1 MRFLNKPFLS
11 ILLTLL
17 IGVFSSHSV
26 LAATAV
32 TSVSQNSVTKDE
44 VFLLRVAIDE
54 KVSAGALDLAPLQ
67 KDFYVSTPSFGSS
80 MRIVNGS
87 RTVSSE
93 WNITLAPLRLGR
105 FEIPSFDIEGAKTKP
120 ITIKVSVNK
129 AAPKQ
134 SDMAEFQLN
143 LSQDL
148 LYPQEVA
155 ELDVKLIIKA
165 DPRRLQDPKIAPP
178 SSAKLDVEPIGE
190 SKQFQDV
197 INGQEVT
204 VVQQSFHISSQQA
217 GQFQL
222 QGPKLTGA
230 VVYSTHNSTTTR
242 LFQLD
247 TPVETLD
254 VTVKE
259 VPKDYQGEWLPT
271 SNFKLIQKWSDSQ
284 GNELTNNTDLSNDNK
299 PSIEM
304 EAGDS
309 LTRTITMT
317 ASNLTQHQLPKL
329 NITYPKTVRV
339 YEEKPQFGT
348 TQLGDAVVV
357 YKQVLIPKESG
368 NISLPDASQA
378 WFNTDSQSQETSK
391 ALGLELAVQE
401 SERASSSSPAPI
413 METLTQQ
420 ASPTIVTVE
429 NPGMWPYVTA
439 LFAALW
445 LISSALAFYSWSRLG
460 VTTKPTH
467 TVERQSD
474 TAEALITALKAKEG
488 VMTRTLFEQW
498 KTENSD
504 LSDETLQTIE
514 AELSKLN
521 QSLYAKSGSP
531 SQSWDPALAIKAVK
545 KPKRISNKAHKST
558 LEKL

>member
-11 ILLTLL
+11 MLLTLL

-26 LAATAV
+26 FAATAV
-32 TSVSQNSVTKDE
+32 ASVSQNSVTKDE
-44 VFLLRVAIDE
+44 VFLLRVTTDE
-54 KVSAGALDLAPLQ
+54 KVSSGALDLAPLK
-67 KDFYVSTPSFGSS
+67 KDFYVGTPSFGSS

-105 FEIPSFDIEGAKTKP
+105 LEIPSFDIEGAKTKP
-120 ITIKVSVNK
+120 ITINVAVNK

-143 LSQDL
+143 LSKDS

-178 SSAKLDVEPIGE
+178 SSAQLDVEPIGE

-204 VVQQSFHISSQQA
+204 VVQQSFHISSQKP
-217 GQFQL
+217 GQFKL
-222 QGPKLTGA
+222 NGPKLTGA
-230 VVYSTHNSTTTR
+230 VVYSTNNSSTTR

-247 TPVETLD
+247 TPVKTLD
-254 VTVKE
+254 VAVKE
-259 VPKDYQGEWLPT
+259 VPKGYQGEWLPT
-271 SNFKLIQKWSDSQ
+271 SNFKLIQQWSDSQ
-284 GNELTNNTDLSNDNK
+284 GNELGSSNALGDDK
-299 PSIEM
+299 QKIEM

-339 YEEKPQFGT
+339 YEEKPKFGT
-348 TQLGDAVVV
+348 TQSGDAVVV

-368 NISLPDASQA
+368 SISLPDVSQA
-378 WFNTDSQSQETSK
+378 WFNTDSQSQETSN
-391 ALGLELAVQE
+391 ALGLELSVQA
-401 SERASSSSPAPI
+401 SERASSSSPTPV
-413 METLTQQ
+413 METPTQQ

-429 NPGMWPYVTA
+429 NPGMWPYLTA

-445 LISSALAFYSWSRLG
+445 LISSAFAFYFWSRRG
-460 VTTKPTH
+460 TVVKPKQKD
-467 TVERQSD
+467 ERQSD
-474 TAEALITALKAKEG
+474 TAEALIAALKMKDG
-488 VMTRTLFEQW
+488 VKTRTLFEQW
-498 KTENSD
+498 KTENPD
-504 LSDETLQTIE
+504 LSGETLETIE
-514 AELSKLN
+514 AELAKLN
-521 QSLYAKSGSP
+521 QSLYAEADSP
-531 SQSWDPALAIKAVK
+531 NQSWDPRLAINTIK
-545 KPKRISNKAHKST
+545 KPKRLSSKTQKST

>member
-32 TSVSQNSVTKDE
+32 ASVSQNSVTKDE
-44 VFLLRVAIDE
+44 VFLLRVATDE
-54 KVSAGALDLAPLQ
+54 KVSSGALDLSPLQ
-67 KDFYVSTPSFGSS
+67 KDFYVSTPRFGSS

-105 FEIPSFDIEGAKTKP
+105 FEIPSFDIDGAKTQP
-120 ITIKVSVNK
+120 ITINVSVNK

-143 LSQDL
+143 LSKDS

-178 SSAKLDVEPIGE
+178 SSAQLDVEPIGE

-217 GQFQL
+217 GQFKL
-222 QGPKLTGA
+222 LGPKLTGA
-230 VVYSTHNSTTTR
+230 VVYSTNNSSKTR

-254 VTVKE
+254 VTVKNM
-259 VPKDYQGEWLPT
+259 PKGYRGEWLPT

-284 GNELTNNTDLSNDNK
+284 GNELTRNQGLGSDSK
-299 PSIEM
+299 PLEI

-329 NITYPKTVRV
+329 NIPYPKSVRV

-348 TQLGDAVVV
+348 TQSGDAVVV

-368 NISLPDASQA
+368 SISLPDVSQA

-391 ALGLELAVQE
+391 ALGLELSVQA
-401 SERASSSSPAPI
+401 SERASSSSPAPV
-413 METLTQQ
+413 METPTQQ
-420 ASPTIVTVE
+420 TSPTIVTVD
-429 NPGMWPYVTA
+429 NPGIWPYLTA

-445 LISSALAFYSWSRLG
+445 LISSAGAFYFWSRRG
-460 VTTKPTH
+460 TAKKSKH
-467 TVERQSD
+467 QDERQSD
-474 TAEALITALKAKEG
+474 TAEALITVLKAKDG

-498 KTENSD
+498 KTENSN
-504 LSDETLQTIE
+504 LSGETLETLE
-514 AELSKLN
+514 AEISKLN
-521 QSLYAKSGSP
+521 QSLYAEAGSP
-531 SQSWDPALAIKAVK
+531 SQSWDPTQAIKAVK
-545 KPKRISNKAHKST
+545 KPKRMLSKAHKST
-558 LEKL
+558 LERL

>member
-11 ILLTLL
+11 VLLTLL
-17 IGVFSSHSV
+17 LGAFSSFSV
-26 LAATAV
+26 LAANAV
-32 TSVSQNSVTKDE
+32 ASVSHNSVTKDE
-44 VFLLRVAIDE
+44 VFLLRVATDE
-54 KVSAGALDLAPLQ
+54 KVSSDALDLTALQ
-67 KDFYVSTPSFGSS
+67 QDFYVGTPNFGSS

-87 RTVSSE
+87 RSVSSE
-93 WNITLAPLRLGR
+93 WNISLAPLRLGKIQ
-105 FEIPSFDIEGAKTKP
+105 IPSFDIEGAKTQP
-120 ITIKVSVNK
+120 ITINVAINK
-129 AAPKQ
+129 AAPTQ
-134 SDMAEFQLN
+134 HDMAEFQLN
-143 LSQDL
+143 LSKNS

-155 ELDVKLIIKA
+155 GLDVKLIIKA

-178 SSAKLDVEPIGE
+178 SSSGLDVEPIGE

-197 INGQEVT
+197 LNGQEVT
-204 VVQQSFHISSQQA
+204 VVQQSFRISSQKA
-217 GQFQL
+217 GQFKL
-222 QGPKLTGA
+222 NGPKLTGA
-230 VVYSTHNSTTTR
+230 VVYSTNNSSTTR

-259 VPKDYQGEWLPT
+259 VPKGYQGEWLPT
-271 SNFKLIQKWSDSQ
+271 SNFKLIQQWSDSQ
-284 GNELTNNTDLSNDNK
+284 GNQLGNSNGLEGDN

-329 NITYPKTVRV
+329 NITYPKSVRV

-348 TQLGDAVVV
+348 TQSGDSVVV

-368 NISLPDASQA
+368 NISLPNVSQA
-378 WFNTDSQSQETSK
+378 WFNTDLQSEQTSK
-391 ALGLELAVQE
+391 AQGLELAVKA
-401 SERASSSSPAPI
+401 SDRAASSTPPVTATPA
-413 METLTQQ
+413 QQ
-420 ASPTIVTVE
+420 VSPTVVTVDS
-429 NPGMWPYVTA
+429 PGVWPYLTA
-439 LFAALW
+439 LFAVLW
-445 LISSALAFYSWSRLG
+445 LISSAIAFYFWSRRG

-467 TVERQSD
+467 IVERQSD
-474 TAEALITALKAKEG
+474 TADALIEALKTKDG

-498 KTENSD
+498 KSENPD
-504 LSDETLQTIE
+504 LDDETLEAVE

-521 QSLYAKSGSP
+521 QSLYAEADSP
-531 SQSWDPALAIKAVK
+531 SQSWDPAQAIKAVK
-545 KPKRISNKAHKST
+545 KPKRVTSKARKST

>member
-1 MRFLNKPFLS
+1 MRSLNKPFLS
-11 ILLTLL
+11 MLLTLL

-26 LAATAV
+26 FAATAV
-32 TSVSQNSVTKDE
+32 ASVSQNSVTKDE
-44 VFLLRVAIDE
+44 VFLLRVATDE
-54 KVSAGALDLAPLQ
+54 KVSSGALDLTFLQ
-67 KDFYVSTPSFGSS
+67 KNFYVGTPSFGSS
-80 MRIVNGS
+80 MRIINGS

-105 FEIPSFDIEGAKTKP
+105 LEIPSFDIEGAKTKP
-120 ITIKVSVNK
+120 ITINVSVNK

-143 LSQDL
+143 LSKDS

-165 DPRRLQDPKIAPP
+165 DPRRLQDPQISLPN
-178 SSAKLDVEPIGE
+178 SSNLDVEPIGE

-230 VVYSTHNSTTTR
+230 VVYSTNNSSTTR

-254 VTVKE
+254 VTVNP
-259 VPKDYQGEWLPT
+259 VPKGYQGEWLPT

-284 GNELTNNTDLSNDNK
+284 GNELTGSNALGGDKQN
-299 PSIEM
+299 IEM

-329 NITYPKTVRV
+329 NITYPKSVRV

-348 TQLGDAVVV
+348 TQSGDAVVV
-357 YKQVLIPKESG
+357 YKQILIPKEAG
-368 NISLPDASQA
+368 NISLPDVSQA
-378 WFNTDSQSQETSK
+378 WFNTDTQSEQTTK
-391 ALGLELAVQE
+391 ALGLKLSVQA
-401 SERASSSSPAPI
+401 SERATSSMPPPAIEAPA
-413 METLTQQ
+413 QQ

-429 NPGMWPYVTA
+429 NPGMWPYLTA

-445 LISSALAFYSWSRLG
+445 LISSAFAFYFWSRRATA
-460 VTTKPTH
+460 VRSKQKD
-467 TVERQSD
+467 ERQSD
-474 TAEALITALKAKEG
+474 TAEALIAALKMKDG
-488 VMTRTLFEQW
+488 VKTRTLFEQW
-498 KTENSD
+498 KTENPD
-504 LSDETLQTIE
+504 LSDETLETIE
-514 AELSKLN
+514 AELTKLN
-521 QSLYAKSGSP
+521 QSLYAEDDSL
-531 SQSWDPALAIKAVK
+531 SQPW
-545 KPKRISNKAHKST
+545 
-558 LEKL
+558 

>member
-17 IGVFSSHSV
+17 LGAFSSFST

-32 TSVSQNSVTKDE
+32 ASVSQNSVTKDQ
-44 VFLLRVAIDE
+44 VFLLRVATDE
-54 KVSAGALDLAPLQ
+54 KVSSDALDLTALQ
-67 KDFYVSTPSFGSS
+67 QDFYVGTPSFGSS

-87 RTVSSE
+87 RSVSSE
-93 WNITLAPLRLGR
+93 WNISLAPLRLGKVQ
-105 FEIPSFDIEGAKTKP
+105 IPSFDIEGAKTKP
-120 ITIKVSVNK
+120 ITINVAVNK
-129 AAPKQ
+129 AAPTQ
-134 SDMAEFQLN
+134 HDMAEFKLN
-143 LSQDL
+143 LSKDS

-178 SSAKLDVEPIGE
+178 SSPGLDVEPIGE

-197 INGQEVT
+197 LNGQEVT
-204 VVQQSFHISSQQA
+204 VVQQSFRISSQKS
-217 GQFQL
+217 GQFKL
-222 QGPKLTGA
+222 NGPKLTGA
-230 VVYSTHNSTTTR
+230 VVYSTNNSSTTR

-254 VTVKE
+254 LTVKE
-259 VPKDYQGEWLPT
+259 VPKGYQGEWLPT

-284 GNELTNNTDLSNDNK
+284 GNELTNNNGLGGDNQT
-299 PSIEM
+299 IEM

-329 NITYPKTVRV
+329 NVTYPKSVRV

-348 TQLGDAVVV
+348 TQSGDAVVV
-357 YKQVLIPKESG
+357 YKQVLIPKEAG
-368 NISLPDASQA
+368 NISLPEVSQA
-378 WFNTDSQSQETSK
+378 WFNTDSQSEQTSK
-391 ALGLELAVQE
+391 ALGLELAVKA
-401 SERASSSSPAPI
+401 SDRATSSTPPVTAPPA
-413 METLTQQ
+413 QQ
-420 ASPTIVTVE
+420 VSPTLVTVD
-429 NPGMWPYVTA
+429 NPGFWPYLTA

-445 LISSALAFYSWSRLG
+445 LISSVMAFYFWLRRG

-467 TVERQSD
+467 AVERQSD
-474 TAEALITALKAKEG
+474 TAEALIEALKTKDG
-488 VMTRTLFEQW
+488 VMSRTLFEQW
-498 KTENSD
+498 KAENPD
-504 LSDETLQTIE
+504 LSDKTLEAVE

-521 QSLYAKSGSP
+521 QSLYGEANSTNP
-531 SQSWDPALAIKAVK
+531 SWNPTEAIKAVK
-545 KPKRISNKAHKST
+545 KPKRLSSKTHKNT
-558 LEKL
+558 LERL

>member
-11 ILLTLL
+11 ALLTLL
-17 IGVFSSHSV
+17 LGAFSSFSA
-26 LAATAV
+26 LAANAV
-32 TSVSQNSVTKDE
+32 ASVSHNSVTKDE
-44 VFLLRVAIDE
+44 VFLLRVATDE
-54 KVSAGALDLAPLQ
+54 KVSSDALDLTALQ
-67 KDFYVSTPSFGSS
+67 KDFYVGTPSFGSS

-87 RTVSSE
+87 RSVSSE
-93 WNITLAPLRLGR
+93 WNISLAPLRLGKVQ
-105 FEIPSFDIEGAKTKP
+105 IPSFDIEGAKTKP
-120 ITIKVSVNK
+120 ITINVAVNK
-129 AAPKQ
+129 AAPTQ
-134 SDMAEFQLN
+134 HDMAEFQLN
-143 LSQDL
+143 LSKDS

-178 SSAKLDVEPIGE
+178 SSPGLDVEPIGE

-230 VVYSTHNSTTTR
+230 VVYSTNNSSTTR

-254 VTVKE
+254 ITVNP
-259 VPKDYQGEWLPT
+259 VPKGYQGEWLLT

-284 GNELTNNTDLSNDNK
+284 GNELTDSNALGGDK
-299 PSIEM
+299 QKIEM

-329 NITYPKTVRV
+329 NITYPKSMRV

-348 TQLGDAVVV
+348 TQSGNAIVV

-368 NISLPDASQA
+368 SISLPDVSQT

-391 ALGLELAVQE
+391 ALGLELAVKA
-401 SERASSSSPAPI
+401 SERATSSTPPVTAPP
-413 METLTQQ
+413 TQQ
-420 ASPTIVTVE
+420 VSPTVVTVDS
-429 NPGMWPYVTA
+429 PGFWPYLTA

-445 LISSALAFYSWSRLG
+445 LISSAVAFYFWSRRG
-460 VTTKPTH
+460 TTAKPKRQD
-467 TVERQSD
+467 ERQSD
-474 TAEALITALKAKEG
+474 TAEALITSLKAEDG
-488 VMTRTLFEQW
+488 VMTKTLFEQW

-504 LSDETLQTIE
+504 LSGETLETIE
-514 AELSKLN
+514 AELNKLN
-521 QSLYAKSGSP
+521 QSLYAEARSP
-531 SQSWDPALAIKAVK
+531 SQTWDPALAIKAVK

-558 LEKL
+558 LERL

>member
-1 MRFLNKPFLS
+1 MRFPNKPFLS
-11 ILLTLL
+11 IFLTLL
-17 IGVFSSHSV
+17 LGAFTSFSV

-32 TSVSQNSVTKDE
+32 ASVSQNSVTKDQ
-44 VFLLRVAIDE
+44 VFLLRVATDE
-54 KVSAGALDLAPLQ
+54 KVSSDALDLTALQ
-67 KDFYVSTPSFGSS
+67 QDFYVGTPSFGSS

-87 RTVSSE
+87 RSVSSE
-93 WNITLAPLRLGR
+93 WNISLAPLRLGKVQ
-105 FEIPSFDIEGAKTKP
+105 IPSFDIEGAKTKP
-120 ITIKVSVNK
+120 ITINVAVNK
-129 AAPKQ
+129 AAPTQ
-134 SDMAEFQLN
+134 HDMAEFQLN
-143 LSQDL
+143 LSKDS

-178 SSAKLDVEPIGE
+178 SSQGLDVEPIGE

-197 INGQEVT
+197 LYGQEVT
-204 VVQQSFHISSQQA
+204 VVQQSFRISSQKA
-217 GQFQL
+217 GQFKL
-222 QGPKLTGA
+222 NGPKLTGA
-230 VVYSTHNSTTTR
+230 VVYSTNNSSTTR

-259 VPKDYQGEWLPT
+259 VPKGYQGEWLPT

-284 GNELTNNTDLSNDNK
+284 GNELTSNNGLEGDSQT
-299 PSIEM
+299 IEM

-329 NITYPKTVRV
+329 NVTYPKSVRV

-348 TQLGDAVVV
+348 TQSGDAVVV
-357 YKQVLIPKESG
+357 YKQVLIPKEAG
-368 NISLPDASQA
+368 NISLPEVSQA
-378 WFNTDSQSQETSK
+378 WFNTDSQSEQTSK
-391 ALGLELAVQE
+391 ALGLELAVKA
-401 SERASSSSPAPI
+401 SDRATSSTPPVITPPA
-413 METLTQQ
+413 QQ
-420 ASPTIVTVE
+420 VSPTVVTVD
-429 NPGMWPYVTA
+429 NPGLWPYLTA
-439 LFAALW
+439 LFAVLW
-445 LISSALAFYSWSRLG
+445 LISSVMAFYFWSRRG

-474 TAEALITALKAKEG
+474 TAEALIEALKTKDG

-498 KTENSD
+498 KAENPD
-504 LSDETLQTIE
+504 LSDETLAAVE

-521 QSLYAKSGSP
+521 QSLYGEASSTT
-531 SQSWDPALAIKAVK
+531 SSWDPSEAIKTVK
-545 KPKRISNKAHKST
+545 KPKRISSKTRKSSLET
-558 LEKL
+558 L

>member
-1 MRFLNKPFLS
+1 M
-11 ILLTLL
+11 LLTLL

-26 LAATAV
+26 FAATAV
-32 TSVSQNSVTKDE
+32 ASVSQNSVTKDE
-44 VFLLRVAIDE
+44 VFLLRVTTDE
-54 KVSAGALDLAPLQ
+54 KVSSGALDLAPLQ
-67 KDFYVSTPSFGSS
+67 KDFYVGTPSFGSS

-105 FEIPSFDIEGAKTKP
+105 LEIPSFDIEGAKTKP
-120 ITIKVSVNK
+120 ITINVAVNK

-143 LSQDL
+143 LSKDS

-178 SSAKLDVEPIGE
+178 SSAQLDVEPIGE

-197 INGQEVT
+197 INGQEIT
-204 VVQQSFHISSQQA
+204 VVQQSFHISSQKP
-217 GQFQL
+217 GQFKL
-222 QGPKLTGA
+222 NGPKLTGA
-230 VVYSTHNSTTTR
+230 VVYSTNNSSTTR

-247 TPVETLD
+247 TPVKTLD
-254 VTVKE
+254 VAVKE
-259 VPKDYQGEWLPT
+259 VPKGYQGEWLPT
-271 SNFKLIQKWSDSQ
+271 SNFKLIQQWSDSQ
-284 GNELTNNTDLSNDNK
+284 GNELGSSNALGDDK
-299 PSIEM
+299 QKIEM

-339 YEEKPQFGT
+339 YEEKPKFGT
-348 TQLGDAVVV
+348 TQSGDAVVV

-368 NISLPDASQA
+368 SISLPDVSQA
-378 WFNTDSQSQETSK
+378 WFNTDSQSQETSN
-391 ALGLELAVQE
+391 ALGLELSVQA
-401 SERASSSSPAPI
+401 SERASSSSPTPV
-413 METLTQQ
+413 METPTQQ

-429 NPGMWPYVTA
+429 NPGMWPYLTA

-445 LISSALAFYSWSRLG
+445 LISSAFAFYFWSRRG
-460 VTTKPTH
+460 TVVKPKQKD
-467 TVERQSD
+467 ERQSD
-474 TAEALITALKAKEG
+474 TAEALIVALKMKDG
-488 VMTRTLFEQW
+488 VKTRTLFEQW
-498 KTENSD
+498 KTENPD
-504 LSDETLQTIE
+504 LSGETLETIE
-514 AELSKLN
+514 AELAKLN
-521 QSLYAKSGSP
+521 QSLYAEADSP
-531 SQSWDPALAIKAVK
+531 NQSWDPRLAINTIK
-545 KPKRISNKAHKST
+545 KPKRLSSKTQKST

>member
-17 IGVFSSHSV
+17 LGAFSSFSV

-32 TSVSQNSVTKDE
+32 ASVSQNSVTKDQ
-44 VFLLRVAIDE
+44 VFLLRVATDE
-54 KVSAGALDLAPLQ
+54 KVSSDALDLTALQ
-67 KDFYVSTPSFGSS
+67 QDFYVSTPSFGTS

-87 RTVSSE
+87 RSVSSE
-93 WNITLAPLRLGR
+93 WNISLAPLRLGKVQ
-105 FEIPSFDIEGAKTKP
+105 IPSFDIEGAKTKP
-120 ITIKVSVNK
+120 ITINVAVNK
-129 AAPKQ
+129 AAPTQ
-134 SDMAEFQLN
+134 HDMAEFQLN
-143 LSQDL
+143 LSKDS

-178 SSAKLDVEPIGE
+178 SSPSLDVEPIGE

-197 INGQEVT
+197 LNGQEVT
-204 VVQQSFHISSQQA
+204 VVQQSFRISSQKS
-217 GQFQL
+217 GQFKL
-222 QGPKLTGA
+222 NGPKLTGA
-230 VVYSTHNSTTTR
+230 VVYSTNNSSTTR

-259 VPKDYQGEWLPT
+259 VPKGYQGEWLPT

-284 GNELTNNTDLSNDNK
+284 GNELTKNNGLESDNQT
-299 PSIEM
+299 IEM

-329 NITYPKTVRV
+329 NITYPKSVRV

-348 TQLGDAVVV
+348 TQSGDAVVV
-357 YKQVLIPKESG
+357 YKQVLIPKEAG
-368 NISLPDASQA
+368 NISLPEVSQA
-378 WFNTDSQSQETSK
+378 WFNTNSQSEQTSK
-391 ALGLELAVQE
+391 ALGLELAVKA
-401 SERASSSSPAPI
+401 SDRAASSTPPVTAPPA
-413 METLTQQ
+413 QQ
-420 ASPTIVTVE
+420 VNPTVVTVDS
-429 NPGMWPYVTA
+429 PGFWPYLTA
-439 LFAALW
+439 LFAVLW
-445 LISSALAFYSWSRLG
+445 LVSSAMAFYFWSRRG
-460 VTTKPTH
+460 VTTKATH

-474 TAEALITALKAKEG
+474 TAEALIEALKKKDG

-498 KTENSD
+498 KSENAD
-504 LSDETLQTIE
+504 LSDETLEAVE
-514 AELSKLN
+514 AELTKLN
-521 QSLYAKSGSP
+521 QSLYAETGSP
-531 SQSWDPALAIKAVK
+531 SQSWDPSEVIKAVK
-545 KPKRISNKAHKST
+545 KPKRVSSKTSQSS
-558 LEKL
+558 LESL

>member
-11 ILLTLL
+11 MLLTLL

-26 LAATAV
+26 FAATAV
-32 TSVSQNSVTKDE
+32 ASVSQNSVTKDE
-44 VFLLRVAIDE
+44 VFLLRVTTDE
-54 KVSAGALDLAPLQ
+54 KVSSGALDLAPLQ
-67 KDFYVSTPSFGSS
+67 KDFYVGTPSFGSS

-105 FEIPSFDIEGAKTKP
+105 LEIPSFDIEGAKTKP
-120 ITIKVSVNK
+120 ITINVAVNK

-143 LSQDL
+143 LSKDS

-178 SSAKLDVEPIGE
+178 SSAQLDVEPIGE

-197 INGQEVT
+197 INGQEIT
-204 VVQQSFHISSQQA
+204 VVQQSFHISSQKP
-217 GQFQL
+217 GQFKL
-222 QGPKLTGA
+222 NGPKLTGA
-230 VVYSTHNSTTTR
+230 VVYSTNNSSTTR

-247 TPVETLD
+247 TPVKTLD
-254 VTVKE
+254 VAVKE
-259 VPKDYQGEWLPT
+259 VPKGYQGEWLPT
-271 SNFKLIQKWSDSQ
+271 SNFKLIQQWSDSQ
-284 GNELTNNTDLSNDNK
+284 GNELGSSNALGDDK
-299 PSIEM
+299 QKIEM

-339 YEEKPQFGT
+339 YEEKPKFGT
-348 TQLGDAVVV
+348 TQSGDAVVV

-368 NISLPDASQA
+368 SISLPDVSQA
-378 WFNTDSQSQETSK
+378 WFNTDSQSQETSN
-391 ALGLELAVQE
+391 ALGLELSVQA
-401 SERASSSSPAPI
+401 SERASSSSPTPV
-413 METLTQQ
+413 METPTQQ

-429 NPGMWPYVTA
+429 NPGMWPYLTA

-445 LISSALAFYSWSRLG
+445 LISSAFAFYFWSRRG
-460 VTTKPTH
+460 TVVKPKQKD
-467 TVERQSD
+467 ERQSD
-474 TAEALITALKAKEG
+474 TAEALIVALKMKDG
-488 VMTRTLFEQW
+488 VKTRTLFEQW
-498 KTENSD
+498 KTENPD
-504 LSDETLQTIE
+504 LSGETLETIE
-514 AELSKLN
+514 AELAKLN
-521 QSLYAKSGSP
+521 QSLYAEADSP
-531 SQSWDPALAIKAVK
+531 NQSWDPRLAINTIK
-545 KPKRISNKAHKST
+545 KPKRLSSKTQKST

>member
-1 MRFLNKPFLS
+1 M
-11 ILLTLL
+11 LLTLL

-26 LAATAV
+26 FAATAV
-32 TSVSQNSVTKDE
+32 ASVSQNSVTKDE
-44 VFLLRVAIDE
+44 VFLLRVTTDE
-54 KVSAGALDLAPLQ
+54 KVSSGALDLAPLQ
-67 KDFYVSTPSFGSS
+67 KDFYVGTPSFGSS

-105 FEIPSFDIEGAKTKP
+105 LEIPSFDIEGAKTKP
-120 ITIKVSVNK
+120 ITINVAVNK

-143 LSQDL
+143 LSKDS

-178 SSAKLDVEPIGE
+178 SSAQLDVEPIGE

-204 VVQQSFHISSQQA
+204 VVQQSFHISSQKP
-217 GQFQL
+217 GQFKL
-222 QGPKLTGA
+222 NGPKLTGA
-230 VVYSTHNSTTTR
+230 VVYSTNNSSTTR

-247 TPVETLD
+247 TPVKTLD
-254 VTVKE
+254 VAVKE
-259 VPKDYQGEWLPT
+259 VPKGYQGEWLPT
-271 SNFKLIQKWSDSQ
+271 SNFKLIQQWSDSQ
-284 GNELTNNTDLSNDNK
+284 GNELGSSNALGDDK
-299 PSIEM
+299 QKIEM

-339 YEEKPQFGT
+339 YEEKPKFGT
-348 TQLGDAVVV
+348 TQSGDAVVV

-368 NISLPDASQA
+368 SISLPDVSQA
-378 WFNTDSQSQETSK
+378 WFNTDSQSQETSN
-391 ALGLELAVQE
+391 ALGLELSVQA
-401 SERASSSSPAPI
+401 SERASSSSPTPV
-413 METLTQQ
+413 METPTQQ

-429 NPGMWPYVTA
+429 NPGMWPYLTA

-445 LISSALAFYSWSRLG
+445 LISSAFAFYFWSRRG
-460 VTTKPTH
+460 TVVKPKQKD
-467 TVERQSD
+467 ERQSD
-474 TAEALITALKAKEG
+474 TAEALIVALKMKDG
-488 VMTRTLFEQW
+488 VKTRTLFEQW
-498 KTENSD
+498 KTENPD
-504 LSDETLQTIE
+504 LSGETLETIE
-514 AELSKLN
+514 AELAKLN
-521 QSLYAKSGSP
+521 QSLYAEADSP
-531 SQSWDPALAIKAVK
+531 NQSWDPRLAINTIK
-545 KPKRISNKAHKST
+545 KPKRLSSKTQKST

>member
-11 ILLTLL
+11 VLLTLL
-17 IGVFSSHSV
+17 LGAFSSFSA

-32 TSVSQNSVTKDE
+32 ASVSQNSVTKDQ
-44 VFLLRVAIDE
+44 VFLLRVATDE
-54 KVSAGALDLAPLQ
+54 KVSSDALDLTALQ
-67 KDFYVSTPSFGSS
+67 QDFYVGTPSFGTS

-87 RTVSSE
+87 RSVSSE
-93 WNITLAPLRLGR
+93 WNISLAPLRLGKVQ
-105 FEIPSFDIEGAKTKP
+105 IPSFDIEGAKTKP
-120 ITIKVSVNK
+120 ITINVAVNK
-129 AAPKQ
+129 AAPTQ
-134 SDMAEFQLN
+134 HDMAEFQLN
-143 LSQDL
+143 LSKDS

-178 SSAKLDVEPIGE
+178 NSPGLDVEPIGE

-197 INGQEVT
+197 LNGQEVT
-204 VVQQSFHISSQQA
+204 VVQQSFRISSQKA
-217 GQFQL
+217 GQFKL
-222 QGPKLTGA
+222 NGPKLTGA
-230 VVYSTHNSTTTR
+230 VVYSTNNSSTTR

-259 VPKDYQGEWLPT
+259 LPKGYQGEWLPT

-284 GNELTNNTDLSNDNK
+284 GNELTSNNGLDSDNK
-299 PSIEM
+299 TIEM

-329 NITYPKTVRV
+329 NVTYPKSVRV

-348 TQLGDAVVV
+348 TQSGDAVVV
-357 YKQVLIPKESG
+357 YKQVLIPKEAG
-368 NISLPDASQA
+368 NISLPDVSQS
-378 WFNTDSQSQETSK
+378 WFNTDLQSEQTSK
-391 ALGLELAVQE
+391 AQGLELAVKA
-401 SERASSSSPAPI
+401 SDRATSSTPPVTAPPA
-413 METLTQQ
+413 QQ
-420 ASPTIVTVE
+420 VSPTVVTVD
-429 NPGMWPYVTA
+429 NPGFWPYLTA
-439 LFAALW
+439 LFSVLW
-445 LISSALAFYSWSRLG
+445 LISSVMAFYFWSRRG

-467 TVERQSD
+467 TVERQSA
-474 TAEALITALKAKEG
+474 TAEALITALKAKDG

-498 KTENSD
+498 KSENSD
-504 LSDETLQTIE
+504 LSDETLEAVE

-521 QSLYAKSGSP
+521 QSLYGETSSTNP
-531 SQSWDPALAIKAVK
+531 SWDPSEAIKTVK
-545 KPKRISNKAHKST
+545 KPKRMSNNTRKST
-558 LEKL
+558 LERL

>member
-11 ILLTLL
+11 MLLTLL

-26 LAATAV
+26 FAATAV
-32 TSVSQNSVTKDE
+32 ASVSQNSVTKDE
-44 VFLLRVAIDE
+44 VFLLRVATDE
-54 KVSAGALDLAPLQ
+54 KVSSGALDLTSLQ
-67 KDFYVSTPSFGSS
+67 KNFYVGTPSFGSS
-80 MRIVNGS
+80 MRIVNGR

-105 FEIPSFDIEGAKTKP
+105 LDIPSFDIEGAKTKP
-120 ITIKVSVNK
+120 ITINVAVNK

-143 LSQDL
+143 LSKDS

-178 SSAKLDVEPIGE
+178 SSAQLDVEPIGE

-230 VVYSTHNSTTTR
+230 VVYSTNNSSTTR

-254 VTVKE
+254 VTVNP
-259 VPKDYQGEWLPT
+259 VPKGYQGEWLPT

-284 GNELTNNTDLSNDNK
+284 GNEFTDGNALGDDK
-299 PSIEM
+299 QKIEM

-348 TQLGDAVVV
+348 TQSGDAVVV
-357 YKQVLIPKESG
+357 YKQVLIPKEAG
-368 NISLPDASQA
+368 NISLPDVSQA
-378 WFNTDSQSQETSK
+378 WFNTDSQSQEISK
-391 ALGLELAVQE
+391 ALGLELSVQA
-401 SERASSSSPAPI
+401 SERANSSSPAPV
-413 METLTQQ
+413 METPTQQ
-420 ASPTIVTVE
+420 ASPTIVTLE
-429 NPGMWPYVTA
+429 SPGIWPYLTA

-445 LISSALAFYSWSRLG
+445 VISSAVAFYFWSRRG
-460 VTTKPTH
+460 TAVKPKQKD
-467 TVERQSD
+467 ERQSD
-474 TAEALITALKAKEG
+474 TAEALIAALKMKDG
-488 VMTRTLFEQW
+488 
-498 KTENSD
+498 
-504 LSDETLQTIE
+504 
-514 AELSKLN
+514 
-521 QSLYAKSGSP
+521 
-531 SQSWDPALAIKAVK
+531 
-545 KPKRISNKAHKST
+545 
-558 LEKL
+558 

>member
-11 ILLTLL
+11 MLLTLL

-26 LAATAV
+26 FAATAV
-32 TSVSQNSVTKDE
+32 ASVSQNSVTKDE
-44 VFLLRVAIDE
+44 VFLLRVATDE
-54 KVSAGALDLAPLQ
+54 KVSSGALDLTSLQ
-67 KDFYVSTPSFGSS
+67 KNFYVGTPSFGSS

-105 FEIPSFDIEGAKTKP
+105 LDIPSFDIEGAKTKP
-120 ITIKVSVNK
+120 ITINVSVNK

-143 LSQDL
+143 LSKDS

-178 SSAKLDVEPIGE
+178 SSAQLDVEPIGE

-230 VVYSTHNSTTTR
+230 VVYSTNNSSTTR

-254 VTVKE
+254 VTVNPI
-259 VPKDYQGEWLPT
+259 PKGYQGEWLPT

-284 GNELTNNTDLSNDNK
+284 GNELTDGNALGDDK
-299 PSIEM
+299 QKIEM

-348 TQLGDAVVV
+348 TQSGDAVVV
-357 YKQVLIPKESG
+357 YKQVLIPKEAG
-368 NISLPDASQA
+368 NISLPDVSQA
-378 WFNTDSQSQETSK
+378 WFNTDSQSQEISK
-391 ALGLELAVQE
+391 ALGLELSVQA
-401 SERASSSSPAPI
+401 SDRATSSTSPVTAPPA
-413 METLTQQ
+413 QQ

-429 NPGMWPYVTA
+429 KPGVWPYLTA

-445 LISSALAFYSWSRLG
+445 LISSAFAFYFWSRRG
-460 VTTKPTH
+460 TAVKPKQKD
-467 TVERQSD
+467 ERQSD
-474 TAEALITALKAKEG
+474 TAEALIAALKMKDG
-488 VMTRTLFEQW
+488 VKTRTLFEQW
-498 KTENSD
+498 KAENPD
-504 LSDETLQTIE
+504 LSDETIEVIE
-514 AELSKLN
+514 AELTKLN
-521 QSLYAKSGSP
+521 QSLYAEAGSP
-531 SQSWDPALAIKAVK
+531 SQSWDPSEAIKAVK
-545 KPKRISNKAHKST
+545 KPKRITNKAHKST
-558 LEKL
+558 LERL

>member
-1 MRFLNKPFLS
+1 M
-11 ILLTLL
+11 LLTLL

-26 LAATAV
+26 FAATAV
-32 TSVSQNSVTKDE
+32 ASVSQNSVTKDE
-44 VFLLRVAIDE
+44 VFLLRVATDE
-54 KVSAGALDLAPLQ
+54 KVSSGALDLTSLQ
-67 KDFYVSTPSFGSS
+67 KNFYVGTPSFGSS
-80 MRIVNGS
+80 MRIVNGR

-105 FEIPSFDIEGAKTKP
+105 LDIPSFDIEGAKTQP
-120 ITIKVSVNK
+120 ITINVAVNK

-143 LSQDL
+143 LSKDS

-178 SSAKLDVEPIGE
+178 SSAQLDVEPIGE

-230 VVYSTHNSTTTR
+230 VVYSTNNSSTTR

-254 VTVKE
+254 VTVNP
-259 VPKDYQGEWLPT
+259 VPKGYQGEWLPT

-284 GNELTNNTDLSNDNK
+284 GNELTDGNALGDDK
-299 PSIEM
+299 QKIEM

-348 TQLGDAVVV
+348 TQSGDAVVV
-357 YKQVLIPKESG
+357 YKQVLIPKEAG
-368 NISLPDASQA
+368 NISLPDVSQA
-378 WFNTDSQSQETSK
+378 WFNTDSQSQEISK
-391 ALGLELAVQE
+391 ALGLELSVQA
-401 SERASSSSPAPI
+401 SDRATSSTSPVTAPP
-413 METLTQQ
+413 TQQ

-429 NPGMWPYVTA
+429 KPGVWPYLTA

-445 LISSALAFYSWSRLG
+445 LISSAFAFYFWSRRG
-460 VTTKPTH
+460 TVVKPKQKD
-467 TVERQSD
+467 ERQSD
-474 TAEALITALKAKEG
+474 TAEALIAALKMKDG
-488 VMTRTLFEQW
+488 VKTRTLFEQW
-498 KTENSD
+498 KAENPD
-504 LSDETLQTIE
+504 LSDETIEVIE
-514 AELSKLN
+514 AEFTKLN
-521 QSLYAKSGSP
+521 QSLYAEAGSP
-531 SQSWDPALAIKAVK
+531 SQSWDPSEAIKAVK

-558 LEKL
+558 LERL

>member
-11 ILLTLL
+11 ILLTLAL
-17 IGVFSSHSV
+17 GAFSSFSA

-32 TSVSQNSVTKDE
+32 ASVSQNSVTKDQ
-44 VFLLRVAIDE
+44 VFLLRVATDE
-54 KVSAGALDLAPLQ
+54 KVSSDALDLKALQ
-67 KDFYVSTPSFGSS
+67 QDFYVGTPSFGSS

-87 RTVSSE
+87 RSVSSE
-93 WNITLAPLRLGR
+93 WNVSLAPLRLGKVQ
-105 FEIPSFDIEGAKTKP
+105 IPSFDIEGAKTKP
-120 ITIKVSVNK
+120 ITINVAVNK
-129 AAPKQ
+129 AAPTQ
-134 SDMAEFQLN
+134 HDMAEFQLN
-143 LSQDL
+143 LSKDS

-155 ELDVKLIIKA
+155 ELGVKLIIKA

-178 SSAKLDVEPIGE
+178 SSQGLDVEPIGE

-197 INGQEVT
+197 LNGQEVT

-230 VVYSTHNSTTTR
+230 VVYSTNNSSTTR

-254 VTVKE
+254 VTVNP
-259 VPKDYQGEWLPT
+259 VPKGYQGEWLPT
-271 SNFKLIQKWSDSQ
+271 SNFKLIQQWSDSQ
-284 GNELTNNTDLSNDNK
+284 GNELTDGNALGGDK
-299 PSIEM
+299 QKIEM

-348 TQLGDAVVV
+348 TQSGDAVVV

-368 NISLPDASQA
+368 SISLPDVSQA
-378 WFNTDSQSQETSK
+378 WFNTDSQSQEISK
-391 ALGLELAVQE
+391 ALGLELSVQV
-401 SERASSSSPAPI
+401 SERASSSSPAPV
-413 METLTQQ
+413 METPTQQ

-429 NPGMWPYVTA
+429 NPGMWPYLTA
-439 LFAALW
+439 LFATLW
-445 LISSALAFYSWSRLG
+445 IISSAVAFYFRSRRG
-460 VTTKPTH
+460 TAVKQKQKD
-467 TVERQSD
+467 ERQSD
-474 TAEALITALKAKEG
+474 TAEALIAALKMKDG
-488 VMTRTLFEQW
+488 VKTRTLFEQW
-498 KTENSD
+498 KTENPD
-504 LSDETLQTIE
+504 LSDETLETIE
-514 AELSKLN
+514 AELTKLN
-521 QSLYAKSGSP
+521 QSLYAEAGSP
-531 SQSWDPALAIKAVK
+531 SQSWDPSEAIKAVK
-545 KPKRISNKAHKST
+545 KPKRITNKAHKST
-558 LEKL
+558 LERL

>member
-11 ILLTLL
+11 VLLTLL
-17 IGVFSSHSV
+17 LGAFSSFSV
-26 LAATAV
+26 LAANAV
-32 TSVSQNSVTKDE
+32 ASVSHNSVTKDE
-44 VFLLRVAIDE
+44 VFLLRVATDE
-54 KVSAGALDLAPLQ
+54 KVSSDALDLTALQ
-67 KDFYVSTPSFGSS
+67 QDFYVGTPNFGSS

-87 RTVSSE
+87 RSVSSE
-93 WNITLAPLRLGR
+93 WNISLAPLRLGKVQ
-105 FEIPSFDIEGAKTKP
+105 IPSFDIEGAKTKP
-120 ITIKVSVNK
+120 ITINVAVNK
-129 AAPKQ
+129 AAPTQ
-134 SDMAEFQLN
+134 HDMAEFQLN
-143 LSQDL
+143 LSKNS

-178 SSAKLDVEPIGE
+178 SSAQLDVEPIGE

-230 VVYSTHNSTTTR
+230 VVYSTNNSSTTR

-254 VTVKE
+254 VTVNP
-259 VPKDYQGEWLPT
+259 VPKGYQGEWLPT

-284 GNELTNNTDLSNDNK
+284 GNQLGNSNGLEGGN
-299 PSIEM
+299 PTIEM

-329 NITYPKTVRV
+329 NITYPKSIRV

-348 TQLGDAVVV
+348 TQSGDSVVV
-357 YKQVLIPKESG
+357 YKQVLIPKEAG
-368 NISLPDASQA
+368 NISLPDVSQA
-378 WFNTDSQSQETSK
+378 WFNTDLQSEQTSK
-391 ALGLELAVQE
+391 AQGLELAVKA
-401 SERASSSSPAPI
+401 SDRAASSTPPVTDTPA
-413 METLTQQ
+413 QQ
-420 ASPTIVTVE
+420 VSPTVVTVDS
-429 NPGMWPYVTA
+429 PGVWPYLTT
-439 LFAALW
+439 LFAVLW
-445 LISSALAFYSWSRLG
+445 LISSAMAFYFWSRHG

-474 TAEALITALKAKEG
+474 TTEALIEALQTKDG

-498 KTENSD
+498 KAENPD
-504 LSDETLQTIE
+504 LDDETLEAVE

-521 QSLYAKSGSP
+521 QSLYAEAGSP
-531 SQSWDPALAIKAVK
+531 SQSWDPAQAIKAVK
-545 KPKRISNKAHKST
+545 KPKRVTSKTRRST

>member
-11 ILLTLL
+11 MLLTLL

-26 LAATAV
+26 FAATAV
-32 TSVSQNSVTKDE
+32 ASVSQNSVTKDE
-44 VFLLRVAIDE
+44 VFLLRVATDE
-54 KVSAGALDLAPLQ
+54 KVSSGALDLTSLQ
-67 KDFYVSTPSFGSS
+67 KNFYVGTPSFGSS

-105 FEIPSFDIEGAKTKP
+105 LDIPSFDIEGAKTQP
-120 ITIKVSVNK
+120 ITINVAVNK

-143 LSQDL
+143 LSKDS

-178 SSAKLDVEPIGE
+178 SSAQLDVEPIGE

-230 VVYSTHNSTTTR
+230 VVYSTNNSSTTR

-254 VTVKE
+254 ITVNP
-259 VPKDYQGEWLPT
+259 VPKGYQGEWLPT

-284 GNELTNNTDLSNDNK
+284 GNELKNGNTLGDDK
-299 PSIEM
+299 QKIEM

-348 TQLGDAVVV
+348 TQSGDAVVV
-357 YKQVLIPKESG
+357 YKQVLIPKEAG
-368 NISLPDASQA
+368 NISLPDVSQA
-378 WFNTDSQSQETSK
+378 WFNTDSQSQEISK
-391 ALGLELAVQE
+391 ALGLELSVQA
-401 SERASSSSPAPI
+401 SDRATSSTSPVTAPPA
-413 METLTQQ
+413 QQ

-429 NPGMWPYVTA
+429 KPGVWPYLTA

-445 LISSALAFYSWSRLG
+445 LISSAVAFYFWSRRG
-460 VTTKPTH
+460 TAVKPKRQD
-467 TVERQSD
+467 ERQVD
-474 TAEALITALKAKEG
+474 TAEALIAALKAKDG

-504 LSDETLQTIE
+504 LSGETIE
-514 AELSKLN
+514 TIEVELTKLN
-521 QSLYAKSGSP
+521 QSLYAEAGSP
-531 SQSWDPALAIKAVK
+531 SQTWDPSLAIKAVK
-545 KPKRISNKAHKST
+545 KPKRISNKTHKST
-558 LEKL
+558 LERL

>member
-17 IGVFSSHSV
+17 LGAFSSFSA

-32 TSVSQNSVTKDE
+32 ASVSQNSVTKDQ
-44 VFLLRVAIDE
+44 VFLLRVATDE
-54 KVSAGALDLAPLQ
+54 KVSSDALDLTALQ
-67 KDFYVSTPSFGSS
+67 KDFYVSTPSFGTS

-87 RTVSSE
+87 RSVSSE
-93 WNITLAPLRLGR
+93 WNISLAPLRLGKVQ
-105 FEIPSFDIEGAKTKP
+105 IPSFDIEGAKTKP
-120 ITIKVSVNK
+120 ITINVAVNK
-129 AAPKQ
+129 AAPTQ
-134 SDMAEFQLN
+134 HDMAEFQLN
-143 LSQDL
+143 LSKDS

-165 DPRRLQDPKIAPP
+165 DPRRLQAPKIAPP
-178 SSAKLDVEPIGE
+178 SSQGLEVEPIGE

-197 INGQEVT
+197 LNGQEVT
-204 VVQQSFHISSQQA
+204 VVQQSFRISSQKA
-217 GQFQL
+217 GQFKL
-222 QGPKLTGA
+222 NGPKLTGA
-230 VVYSTHNSTTTR
+230 VVYSTNNSSTTR

-284 GNELTNNTDLSNDNK
+284 GNELGNSNGLESDNQT
-299 PSIEM
+299 IEM

-329 NITYPKTVRV
+329 NITYPKSVRV

-348 TQLGDAVVV
+348 TQSGDAVVV
-357 YKQVLIPKESG
+357 YKQVLIPKEAG
-368 NISLPDASQA
+368 NISLPEVSQA
-378 WFNTDSQSQETSK
+378 WFNTDSQSEQTSK
-391 ALGLELAVQE
+391 ALGLELAVKA
-401 SERASSSSPAPI
+401 SDRATSSTPPVTTPPA
-413 METLTQQ
+413 QQ
-420 ASPTIVTVE
+420 VSPTVVTVDS
-429 NPGMWPYVTA
+429 PGFWPYLTA
-439 LFAALW
+439 LFAVLW
-445 LISSALAFYSWSRLG
+445 LLSSAMAFYFWSRRG

-467 TVERQSD
+467 TIERQSD
-474 TAEALITALKAKEG
+474 TAEALIEALKTKDG
-488 VMTRTLFEQW
+488 VMTRTLSEQW
-498 KTENSD
+498 KAENPD
-504 LSDETLQTIE
+504 LSDETLEAVE

-521 QSLYAKSGSP
+521 QSLYGEASSKNP
-531 SQSWDPALAIKAVK
+531 SWDPSEAIKTVK
-545 KPKRISNKAHKST
+545 KPKRISSKTSKSSLET
-558 LEKL
+558 L

>member
-1 MRFLNKPFLS
+1 M
-11 ILLTLL
+11 LLTLL

-26 LAATAV
+26 FAATAV
-32 TSVSQNSVTKDE
+32 ASVSQNSVTKDE
-44 VFLLRVAIDE
+44 VFLLRVATDE
-54 KVSAGALDLAPLQ
+54 KVSSGALDLTSLQ
-67 KDFYVSTPSFGSS
+67 KNFYVGTPSFGSS

-105 FEIPSFDIEGAKTKP
+105 LDIPSFDIEGAKTKP
-120 ITIKVSVNK
+120 ITINVAVNK

-143 LSQDL
+143 LSKDS

-178 SSAKLDVEPIGE
+178 SSAQLDVEPIGE

-230 VVYSTHNSTTTR
+230 VVYSTNNSSTTR

-254 VTVKE
+254 VTVNP
-259 VPKDYQGEWLPT
+259 VPKGYQGEWLPT

-284 GNELTNNTDLSNDNK
+284 GNELTDGNTLGDDK
-299 PSIEM
+299 QKIEM

-348 TQLGDAVVV
+348 TQSGDAVVV
-357 YKQVLIPKESG
+357 YKQVLIPKEAG
-368 NISLPDASQA
+368 NISLPDVSQA
-378 WFNTDSQSQETSK
+378 WFNTDSQSQEISK
-391 ALGLELAVQE
+391 ALGLELSVQA
-401 SERASSSSPAPI
+401 SDRATSSTSPVTAPPA
-413 METLTQQ
+413 QQ

-429 NPGMWPYVTA
+429 KPGVWPYLTA

-445 LISSALAFYSWSRLG
+445 LISSAVAFYFWSRRG
-460 VTTKPTH
+460 TAVKPKQKD
-467 TVERQSD
+467 ERQSD
-474 TAEALITALKAKEG
+474 TAEALIAALKMKDG
-488 VMTRTLFEQW
+488 VKTRTLFEQW
-498 KTENSD
+498 KAENPD
-504 LSDETLQTIE
+504 LSDETIEVFE
-514 AELSKLN
+514 AELTKLN
-521 QSLYAKSGSP
+521 QSLYAEAGSP
-531 SQSWDPALAIKAVK
+531 SQSWDPSEVIKAVK
-545 KPKRISNKAHKST
+545 KPKRISNEAHKST
-558 LEKL
+558 LERL